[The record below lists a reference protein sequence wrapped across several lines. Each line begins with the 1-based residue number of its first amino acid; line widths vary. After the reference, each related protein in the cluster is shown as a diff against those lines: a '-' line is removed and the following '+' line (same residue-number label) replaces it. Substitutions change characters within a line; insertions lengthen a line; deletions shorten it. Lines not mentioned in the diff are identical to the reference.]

1 MPFALDNEPNGT
13 MTNSTMEESVTV
25 LATPSGP
32 RAVILNT
39 ENTIRS
45 TFFGYIDR
53 REWTNL
59 LNSYN
64 NFNNPTRAAATTLA
78 NQYNQQARK
87 NTLFTA
93 MNAMAS
99 AAQQQNQ
106 VLCRFKTQATLN
118 AIDDFLDNVGS

>member
-1 MPFALDNEPNGT
+1 
-13 MTNSTMEESVTV
+13 MESPTSVYLTQ
-25 LATPSGP
+25 SGP
-32 RAVILNT
+32 RAVLLNT

-45 TFFGYIDR
+45 TFFGYVDR
-53 REWTNL
+53 LEFTKL

-64 NFNNPTRAAATTLA
+64 TFNSATRAAATTLA

-87 NTLFTA
+87 NTLFSA

-106 VLCRFKTQATLN
+106 SLCRFKTQATVN
-118 AIDDFLDNVGS
+118 SIDDFLDHVGS